1 MFTSW
6 AVGKAPPNTGETI
19 VWETVS
25 DLAAGGVLK
34 LDLYQ
39 QEDVA
44 SPGHSIGRFR
54 LSYTT
59 HNRSLFADGQG
70 VGGDVSATWTVITPQ
85 SVVYTGGESFTI
97 LSDNSIL
104 VGGGSPGRPIYTFEG
119 VAAVGGITGF
129 CLEALLDSSL
139 PSGGQVGPAT
149 ATSISP
155 SLLFPSTLALVVTC
169 LRSLLTL
176 RSSAFY

>member
-139 PSGGQVGPAT
+139 PSGG
-149 ATSISP
+149 
-155 SLLFPSTLALVVTC
+155 
-169 LRSLLTL
+169 R
-176 RSSAFY
+176 